1 MLQIDLQE
9 YEPSEQTLT
18 ATQRDA
24 LLGDAKELKL
34 SIEPIIGTSS
44 RYLVTPGSTVGAV
57 EISDMSVRIE
67 PKIGIPQLLSL
78 ACYSMRLFRPQDEP
92 FDFRED
98 EALSDVLALALA
110 AAARRAFAPR
120 SAARLPR
127 RGGQPPDRARPDQDR
142 RPDPAAAWIHASHRG
157 SL

>member
-1 MLQIDLQE
+1 MTPAAPKAAPHPLMGPPAARSTADRRAARLPASKHPAHSAGRAMLQIDLRE
-9 YEPSEQTLT
+9 YEPSEQTPT
-18 ATQRDA
+18 AAQRDA

-34 SIEPIIGTSS
+34 SIKPIVGTSS

-78 ACYSMRLFRPQDEP
+78 ACYSMRLFKPQQDKP

-98 EALSDVLALALA
+98 EALPDVLALALI
-110 AAARRAFAPR
+110 
-120 SAARLPR
+120 S
-127 RGGQPPDRARPDQDR
+127 
-142 RPDPAAAWIHASHRG
+142 
-157 SL
+157 